1 VPRLNRAS
9 PQIDTLIAMLRAGNH
24 VDVAARAA
32 GIPQKTIDWMRERG
46 GEIADKVA
54 QAAAEGEVRAVT
66 QIAQAAAHNWQA
78 AAWLLERTYP
88 DRWARPVSRENEKPA
103 PTMPARDGVD
113 DLAAR
118 RRERKSGQA

>member
-1 VPRLNRAS
+1 
-9 PQIDTLIAMLRAGNH
+9 MLRAGNH

-32 GIPQKTIDWMRERG
+32 GIAPATVALIRERG
-46 GEIADKVA
+46 GEIADRIG

-88 DRWARPVSRENEKPA
+88 DRWARPVSRENEQPA
-103 PTMPARDGVD
+103 PTMPIRDTVD

-118 RRERKSGQA
+118 RRERKQGQT

>member
-1 VPRLNRAS
+1 ME
-9 PQIDTLIAMLRAGNH
+9 QLITMLRAGNH
-24 VDVAARAA
+24 VDIAAAAA
-32 GIPQKTIDWMRERG
+32 GVPASTIAMLRERG
-46 GEIADKVA
+46 GEIAEKVA

-88 DRWARPVSRENEKPA
+88 DRWARPVSRENEQPA
-103 PTMPARDGVD
+103 PTMPVKDGVD

-118 RRERKSGQA
+118 RRERRKPA